1 MSHRVGLGAHR
12 IVPESD
18 VCVRSAFYSV
28 VVDIVDSKLQF
39 AKSFCADATYKPS
52 MPKEG
57 ETRVQG
63 SERNAQELIASEA
76 SSDDIRSKGGFDL
89 VLECTGAEPCVQMGL
104 FAAKKRSRFVQI
116 GMGAS
121 PLSLP
126 THRIGIYVSDSLK
139 AVQLVLVSDRSFDV
153 PRPRS
158 FCHGSSHRRSRWW
171 DPSATAQASTGP
183 PLTLWLQERSTS
195 AASSPTA
202 TLSRTPSWHSRQP
215 RRAQVKV
222 SWRE

>member
-1 MSHRVGLGAHR
+1 
-12 IVPESD
+12 
-18 VCVRSAFYSV
+18 
-28 VVDIVDSKLQF
+28 
-39 AKSFCADATYKPS
+39 

-63 SERNAQELIASEA
+63 SERNAQELIASDA

-126 THRIGIYVSDSLK
+126 VHRIGIYVSAAMRNSHLALTSDQLCTTFPQLLDYQEIEMVGSFRYGAGVYRTVIDLVATGKIDVSRIVTHRYAFKDAILAFEATKKGKGEGELAGPIRQSAGISSL
-139 AVQLVLVSDRSFDV
+139 
-153 PRPRS
+153 
-158 FCHGSSHRRSRWW
+158 
-171 DPSATAQASTGP
+171 
-183 PLTLWLQERSTS
+183 
-195 AASSPTA
+195 
-202 TLSRTPSWHSRQP
+202 
-215 RRAQVKV
+215 
-222 SWRE
+222 